1 MSLPRSI
8 LVLTREHI
16 GDLVCTTPAL
26 RSLRRLYPEAHIV
39 VEVGERAACVLENNP
54 HVDEI
59 ILRPH
64 HQGLPGKA
72 QFIRLLRRRRF
83 DLGLILDNSADMILY
98 LRLGGVT
105 QRVGLV
111 RKKRFANLLTDR
123 IAFDPKQHEMIDNF
137 RNVVG
142 LLGADVSDPQPE
154 VFPSAQDISAVD
166 ALFAEH
172 GLRPD
177 DTLIALNPG
186 ASAPANRWLPERFA
200 EVGDLLAQRPGA
212 RILLLGSADDLP
224 LAAEVMRGMQLP
236 PVVLTGQLSVLQ
248 LAETLRRCAVMI
260 TNDTG
265 PMHLAC
271 AARTPIVA
279 IFGPAVPHESGPGY
293 VPGNIVLRN
302 VTACP
307 NCTKYDCRDDRRCMR
322 LVTVAEVVA
331 AAEKQLEIPQ
341 NAAATFRRSETDL
354 GKSALPQAQRV

>member
-1 MSLPRSI
+1 MSSPSSI

-54 HVDEI
+54 HIDEI

-64 HQGLPGKA
+64 HQGLTGKA
-72 QFIRLLRRRRF
+72 QFIQLLRRRRF

-98 LRLGGVT
+98 LRLGGVV
-105 QRVGLV
+105 RRLGLV
-111 RKKRFANLLTDR
+111 RKKRFSGLLTDSVP
-123 IAFDPKQHEMIDNF
+123 FDRMQHEMIDNF
-137 RNVVG
+137 RNVVA

-154 VFPSAQDISAVD
+154 VFPSAEDAAAVD

-172 GLRPD
+172 EVVVEE
-177 DTLIALNPG
+177 TLIALNPG

-200 EVGDLLAQRPGA
+200 EVGDLLAQRPGT
-212 RILLLGSADDLP
+212 RILLLGSGGDLP
-224 LAAEVMRGMQLP
+224 IVAEVLCCMKTA

-248 LAETLRRCAVMI
+248 LAETLRRCSVLI

-265 PMHLAC
+265 PMHLGC
-271 AARTPIVA
+271 AMQTPIVA
-279 IFGPAVPHESGPGY
+279 VFGPAVPHESGPSY
-293 VPGNIVLRN
+293 VPGNIVLRS
-302 VTACP
+302 VTDCP

-322 LVTVAEVVA
+322 AVTVEEVVT
-331 AAEKQLEIPQ
+331 AAEKQLDIHPSAS
-341 NAAATFRRSETDL
+341 AAFES
-354 GKSALPQAQRV
+354 VC

>member
-1 MSLPRSI
+1 MPSPSSI

-26 RSLRRLYPEAHIV
+26 RSLRRLYPGSHIV

-54 HVDEI
+54 NVDEL

-64 HQGLPGKA
+64 HQGLTGKA
-72 QFIRLLRRRRF
+72 RFIQLVRKRRF
-83 DLGLILDNSADMILY
+83 DLGVVLDNSADMILY
-98 LRLGGVT
+98 LRLGGVKR
-105 QRVGLV
+105 RVGMI
-111 RKKRFANLLTDR
+111 RKKRFSSFLTDSVP
-123 IAFDPKQHEMIDNF
+123 FDPMQHEMIDNF

-154 VFPSAQDISAVD
+154 LFPSPQDAAGVD

-172 GLRPD
+172 GIGPEE
-177 DTLIALNPG
+177 TLIALNPG
-186 ASAPANRWLPERFA
+186 ASAPANRWLPARFA
-200 EVGDLLAQRPGA
+200 ETGDQLSQRPHT
-212 RILLLGSADDLP
+212 RILLLGSSGDLP
-224 LAAEVMRGMQLP
+224 IAAEVLQAMQTA

-248 LAETLRRCAVMI
+248 LAETLRRCALMI

-265 PMHLAC
+265 PMHIGC
-271 AARTPIVA
+271 AMRTPIVA

-302 VTACP
+302 VPGCP

-322 LVTVAEVVA
+322 AVTSAEVTA
-331 AAEKQLEIPQ
+331 AAVKQLES
-341 NAAATFRRSETDL
+341 RRPAPIAFQTV
-354 GKSALPQAQRV
+354 R